1 MYGTNDRKNR
11 GAIQSAVSNLAAV
24 IDACAQ
30 AGTVPIVATI
40 PPRGYSKRGQDD
52 QARFSRALIDLARS
66 KQVPVSY
73 VFEEMMQ
80 RDLQRMLYDG
90 VHLTPGP
97 GNDAAGEALWK
108 TFQQV
113 TFALRDPSDRW
124 N

>member
-1 MYGTNDRKNR
+1 MYGANDSKDR
-11 GAIQSAVSNLAAV
+11 GAVERAMRNLSAV

-40 PPRGYSKRGQDD
+40 PPRGYSKRGQGEQVRFN
-52 QARFSRALIDLARS
+52 QALVSLARS
-66 KQVPVSY
+66 KKVPVSY
-73 VFEEMMQ
+73 AFEEMIQ
-80 RDLQRMLYDG
+80 RDLQQMLYDG

-113 TFALRDPSDRW
+113 TFALRDSSETW
-124 N
+124 H